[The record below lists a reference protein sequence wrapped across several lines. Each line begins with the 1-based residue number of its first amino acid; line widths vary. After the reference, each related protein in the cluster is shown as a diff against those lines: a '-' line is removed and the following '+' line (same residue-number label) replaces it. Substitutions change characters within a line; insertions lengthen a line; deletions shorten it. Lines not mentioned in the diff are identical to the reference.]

1 MAPRLAALLI
11 LISLPLSLTAQGDG
25 DTNLSSTEMQGTIGQ
40 YRVGLNYTVRNN
52 TELVVAHYFYV
63 SQLKNIALTGSV
75 EGENVEFKGEDGSV
89 FHLHF
94 VGNGS
99 NGSDPLT
106 FYNSI
111 GLSGIWV
118 LGSHTLPVKLQGE
131 YGTPN
136 PGQRLYA
143 QVTSQPDAQF
153 EAMVQNAR
161 KAILSGNSRVTAMY
175 VSFPLRVN
183 FDQRNLTVQGRTQF
197 EANYSLIFSPAFV
210 ARIRADIPHEMFVH
224 EGEAMLGSGDLWFDR
239 RGLVA
244 INASNAR

>member
-1 MAPRLAALLI
+1 MALRLAALLI

-52 TELVVAHYFYV
+52 TELVVAHYFYA

-136 PGQRLYA
+136 PGQRPR
-143 QVTSQPDAQF
+143 QR
-153 EAMVQNAR
+153 AR
-161 KAILSGNSRVTAMY
+161 PAEHPRSARPPRSAPTA
-175 VSFPLRVN
+175 L
-183 FDQRNLTVQGRTQF
+183 QGK
-197 EANYSLIFSPAFV
+197 FV
-210 ARIRADIPHEMFVH
+210 VGLARILGCVVRVAAGCRRARDVPSLH
-224 EGEAMLGSGDLWFDR
+224 R
-239 RGLVA
+239 P
-244 INASNAR
+244 